1 MKMLWERMGTTW
13 GFKEPE
19 VAITEFWLKEC
30 CMSSANELMEFTLM
44 NTVGS
49 SAVKAVGSLWL
60 PSVMR
65 AVEVLRGKGCK
76 GPLHSRPLETM
87 VAPSA
92 WLILAAPALF
102 LYFNLSPDISTI
114 PVTQQ
119 SFV

>member
-1 MKMLWERMGTTW
+1 
-13 GFKEPE
+13 
-19 VAITEFWLKEC
+19 
-30 CMSSANELMEFTLM
+30 MSSANELMEFTLM